1 MENYLEMRHITKV
14 FPNGIVANNDA
25 CLSVRAGEIHA
36 LAGENGAGK
45 STLMRVLYGAESA
58 EGEIL
63 LGGKS
68 VRITSPRIANQL
80 GIGMVYQHFMLVKEF
95 TVCENIFFGIEKTAF
110 GGILKSKDMH
120 EAARELCER
129 YNMPLDLDTPAG
141 ELSVSAAQKV
151 EILKVL
157 ARGAKLL
164 ILDEPT
170 AVLTPQETEQLF
182 AQLRL
187 LKESG
192 YTIIIITHK
201 LKEIKELCDRITV
214 MRDGRT
220 VGVYNVADVT
230 EEEISALMV
239 GRNINLTVEKSPA
252 KPGEEVLR
260 VEDLSVAGRGSRKAV
275 DGVSFSVRKGEIL
288 CIAGVEGN
296 GQRETVSAI
305 CGMRKP
311 SAGRVLFMGQ
321 EVAGRSRKALRRAGM
336 SHIPEDRNQ
345 TGCDRAASIYENMI
359 SLDFAE
365 NCRMGFINNRALR
378 ARSREWIGKY
388 TVKGDL
394 DTAIGSLSGGNVQ
407 KVIVARELEADP
419 VMVLADQ
426 PTRGVD
432 VGAIEIIHKKLV
444 EMRDQGKAI
453 LLVSADLAEVFA
465 LADRIL
471 VFHEG
476 QITAEIDDPAS
487 TTEMQLGRYMLG
499 LERKA

>member
-25 CLSVRAGEIHA
+25 SLSVAAGEIHA

-63 LGGKS
+63 LGGRP
-68 VRITSPRIANQL
+68 VRITSPKTANEL

-95 TVCENIFFGIEKTAF
+95 SVCENIFFGIEETAF
-110 GGILKSKDMH
+110 GGVLKRREMH
-120 EAARELCER
+120 AKAEELCKR
-129 YNMPLDLDTPAG
+129 YNMPLDLDTPCG

-182 AQLRL
+182 VQLRL
-187 LKESG
+187 LKENG

-201 LKEIKELCDRITV
+201 LKEIKELCDRITI

-239 GRNINLTVEKSPA
+239 GRDIDLTVAKTPA
-252 KPGEEVLR
+252 VPGEEVLT
-260 VEDLSVAGRGSRKAV
+260 VEDLVVSGRGNRPAV
-275 DGVSFSVRKGEIL
+275 GGVSFSVRKGEIL

-296 GQRETVSAI
+296 GQRETVEAI
-305 CGMRKP
+305 CGTRKP
-311 SAGRVLFMGQ
+311 ASGKITFLG
-321 EVAGRSRKALRRAGM
+321 ESLSGKSRKAIRKAGM
-336 SHIPEDRNQ
+336 SHIPEDRNK
-345 TGCDRAASIYENMI
+345 TGCDPASSIYDNMI

-365 NCRMGFINNRALR
+365 NSRAGFIKNRALR
-378 ARSREWIGKY
+378 ARSLDWIDKY

-394 DTAIGSLSGGNVQ
+394 DTPIGSLSGGNVQ

-419 VMVLADQ
+419 VLVLADQ

-432 VGAIEIIHKKLV
+432 VGAIEIIHKRLV
-444 EMRDQGKAI
+444 AMRDEGKAI

-476 QITAEIDDPAS
+476 EITAEITDPS
-487 TTEMQLGRYMLG
+487 TVDEMQLGRYMLG